1 MECILI
7 FVLSK
12 LVNNYFVIYYM
23 HEENTYIY
31 IIPVIIDSFTPLHQQ
46 LISINR
52 IIMPNQHQLKIIYF
66 YLVSFN
72 QRKKSCRTKLEDWKE
87 VRSLNLMD

>member
-31 IIPVIIDSFTPLHQQ
+31 IIPVIIDSFTPLHQ
-46 LISINR
+46 
-52 IIMPNQHQLKIIYF
+52 
-66 YLVSFN
+66 
-72 QRKKSCRTKLEDWKE
+72 
-87 VRSLNLMD
+87 